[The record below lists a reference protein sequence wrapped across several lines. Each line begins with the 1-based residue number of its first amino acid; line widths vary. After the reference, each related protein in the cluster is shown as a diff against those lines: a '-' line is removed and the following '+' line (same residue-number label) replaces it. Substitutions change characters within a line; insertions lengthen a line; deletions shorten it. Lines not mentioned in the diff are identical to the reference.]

1 VAILG
6 RSGLRS
12 SVALSPIA
20 LLILAVASCGIERS
34 TPSDPTWEA
43 IHDTIDGTVV
53 VRTVS
58 GSVWGDTATLMPEVT
73 IGVLDGPEEY
83 MFAGI
88 RAVTPGPDGTIYV
101 SDPRVPALRAYNPDG
116 THRATFGREGSGPG
130 EYRRP
135 DGGLG
140 VLSDGRVLLR
150 DPANAR
156 INVYSPQGEPLDT
169 WRIRGGAFTSRRMVT
184 DTADNAYTMIL
195 LDFEDDNLEFRSGLL
210 QIHPDGTEG
219 DTLEA
224 PDSGFEDI
232 EVMATFEGSVMVDWV
247 PFTPRE
253 HSTLSPLGY
262 FIQGVSTEYAFTL
275 HRSSEPPLRIER
287 EFRPVP
293 VLDAESGEEEARITR
308 DMRTTDPT
316 WRWNGP
322 SIPDR
327 KPPYRRIYAGE
338 HGRIWVLLHQ
348 EGYEVDDPGF
358 DPTDPQAVPHRWRE
372 PILFDVFEA
381 DGRYLGPVRAPT
393 GLAQSPAPFFS
404 GDRVW
409 GVVRDELDVQ
419 RVVRFRVEHPAGASS
434 NERR

>member
-1 VAILG
+1 MARPCHPGLA
-6 RSGLRS
+6 SG
-12 SVALSPIA
+12 SVVLTFSLLLLS
-20 LLILAVASCGIERS
+20 VASCGTGTRAS
-34 TPSDPTWEA
+34 SNPDWEA
-43 IHDTIDGTVV
+43 VRDTIDGTVV
-53 VRTVS
+53 VRTVR
-58 GSVWGDTATLMPEVT
+58 GSVWGDTATLVAEVS
-73 IGVLDGPEEY
+73 IGVLDGAEEY

-101 SDPRVPALRAYNPDG
+101 SDPQVPALRSYNPDG

-135 DGGLG
+135 DGGLA

-150 DPANAR
+150 DPANGR

-169 WRIRGGAFTSRRMVT
+169 WRIRGGMFTGQRMVT
-184 DTADNAYTMIL
+184 DAADNAYTMIL
-195 LDFEDDNLEFRSGLL
+195 LDFEDNNPEFRSGLL

-262 FIQGVSTEYAFTL
+262 FVQGVSTEYAFTL
-275 HRSSEPPLRIER
+275 HRRSEPPLRIER
-287 EFRPVP
+287 DQQPVP
-293 VLDAESGEEEARITR
+293 VLTAESSEAQARITR

-322 SIPDR
+322 SIPR
-327 KPPYRRIYAGE
+327 TKPPYHGIYAGE

-348 EGYEVDDPGF
+348 EGYEVDDPVF
-358 DPTDPQAVPHRWRE
+358 DPTDPESVPDRWRE
-372 PILFDVFEA
+372 PILFDVFES
-381 DGRYLGPVRAPT
+381 DGRYLGPVRAPA
-393 GLAQSPAPFFS
+393 GLAQRPAPFFS

-409 GVVRDELDVQ
+409 GVVRDEFDVQ
-419 RVVRFRVEHPAGASS
+419 TVVRFKVEHPAGASS
-434 NERR
+434 NDQE